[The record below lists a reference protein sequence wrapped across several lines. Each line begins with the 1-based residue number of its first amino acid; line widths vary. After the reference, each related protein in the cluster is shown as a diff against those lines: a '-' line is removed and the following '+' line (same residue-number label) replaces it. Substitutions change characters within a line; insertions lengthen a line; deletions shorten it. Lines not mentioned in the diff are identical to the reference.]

1 MPEIQP
7 HTPTPTSETLSRSVT
22 VDSPAL
28 DFAAKHPW
36 LTVSAATATGVLLGR
51 ASRRL
56 PGGVQS
62 RARSAAGSIVS
73 IVGAFALRRGLAIGV
88 QRVVQIIRENTNNKE
103 DHMEEKSN
111 NGRTPT
117 TTTDEPGRMSR
128 AKQRAGD
135 AVDSATSQ
143 IGRGMQRATEGVSR
157 AGQYL
162 EETSPSE
169 MGGDLTEMIRK
180 HPKKSIAIGVGLG
193 FLVSRLLSR

>member
-88 QRVVQIIRENTNNKE
+88 QRVVQIIRENTNN
-103 DHMEEKSN
+103 
-111 NGRTPT
+111 GRTPT